1 MDEKIELNID
11 NSDLNDVL
19 KNDKKTNVGRE
30 KSEKSWLVFLII
42 GILSLIGGIVCLLVV
57 FLKPVEKKADLAF
70 PKIPSET
77 EPEESYSSLTGE
89 VLKDAELKNAPL
101 YCIQVPNG
109 LDGARPQAG
118 LTEAGVMFEAIAE
131 AGITRFA
138 AIFEKPTTA
147 VIGPIRSLRTYFL
160 NWDVPFDCTII
171 HAGGSAD
178 AMAALRSG
186 GYKEQ
191 DENYYYMYRGTAGT
205 RLWNNLFTTSS
216 SIERFSTDSGY
227 STSNATGF
235 SRLTPKQ
242 AKIARIDGL
251 VEEKL
256 NITKETEKDTSELTP
271 EVSDISFIFGGV
283 PSFNVVYHYDLASN
297 SYLRSYG
304 DGAAHEVYKC
314 QDGDLGEINPEGSCE
329 LTQLAPKVVIAMIVQ
344 EGRASD
350 NYHEDITTS
359 GSGRAYV
366 FQNGMVTTGTW
377 NKGSTEEQIKF
388 IDDNGNEIKLA
399 PGQMIISAVP
409 NYGGVDY

>member
-283 PSFNVVYHYDLASN
+283 PSFNVVYHYDLARN

-388 IDDNGNEIKLA
+388 IDDNGNEI
-399 PGQMIISAVP
+399 
-409 NYGGVDY
+409 N

>member
-388 IDDNGNEIKLA
+388 IDDNGNEI
-399 PGQMIISAVP
+399 
-409 NYGGVDY
+409 N